1 MMKFNMNPIVVKDGG
16 RPFKIIELDYD
27 IKDNVKV
34 VEFRKKDNSLISSH
48 SMSIA
53 TLLSLD
59 KNEGN
64 IRVLFKDEKDN
75 VIGEQIVD
83 TLSIDETPLD
93 ENVIDDVY
101 SKIKSKVSMEMD
113 NPRGTDIEVSR
124 HTQLLKQVTYN
135 KNARIYIM
143 SKIRNIITSMA
154 LVDGNEIEDIT
165 YRVYSDLYGMGVLQ
179 ELDDDPTVGE
189 ILVNAVTYPAFKSTI
204 YYYKDNIKY
213 KYNKEFTNLSELK
226 MIFNRT
232 IEFDNKQINAVEYA
246 EIDAIRPNRDR
257 VHIIVPGAS
266 ENWLL
271 NIRKFT
277 NFVPNV
283 TSMKNKGTIDNYL
296 EELVELAVKAK
307 ANIGIGGPMNS
318 GKTTFINYLLT
329 YTQPIERKVVIA
341 SVAETDIERVLK
353 GHDVC
358 ILNVNDDK
366 NFTFEKHLKS
376 ALRTTASR
384 IVIPE
389 ARGEEFRQVYEANI
403 KTKGNM
409 FTVHVLDEEDFMD
422 MCVDMYNSSG
432 QSSDTGTYITNK
444 LAKSI
449 DLVFIMRTV
458 GDQIRIKSVSEVL
471 VDEKGEFAGMNVLY
485 RWWFDPEDPMVGHY
499 ERTNNRLSER
509 TKKRWN
515 EAGIKKSVLDKF

>member
-1 MMKFNMNPIVVKDGG
+1 MMKFNMSPIVVKDNG

-27 IKDNVKV
+27 IKDSVKV
-34 VEFRKKDNSLISSH
+34 VEFRTKENSLISSH
-48 SMSIA
+48 RMSTA
-53 TLLSLD
+53 TLLSLNKD
-59 KNEGN
+59 DGN
-64 IRVLFKDEKDN
+64 VRVLFKDEEN
-75 VIGEQIVD
+75 NLIGEQIVD
-83 TLSIDETPLD
+83 TLSTDELTVV
-93 ENVIDDVY
+93 ENRIDDVY
-101 SKIKSKVSMEMD
+101 EKIKLNVSMEMD
-113 NPRGTDIEVSR
+113 NPRGTDIEISR

-154 LVDGNEIEDIT
+154 LVDGDKIEDIT
-165 YRVYSDLYGMGVLQ
+165 YKVYSDLYGMGVLQ

-189 ILVNAVTYPAFKSTI
+189 ILVNAVTYPTFKSTI
-204 YYYKDNIKY
+204 YFYRDNIKY

-283 TSMKNKGTIDNYL
+283 TSMRNKGTIDDYL
-296 EELVELAVKAK
+296 EELVEVAVKAN

-353 GHDVC
+353 GHDIC

-366 NFTFEKHLKS
+366 NFTFKKHLKS
-376 ALRTTASR
+376 SLRTTASR
-384 IVIPE
+384 IIIPE

-432 QSSDTGTYITNK
+432 QNSDTGTYITNK

-458 GDQIRIKSVSEVL
+458 GDQIRIKSVSEIL
-471 VDEKGEFAGMNVLY
+471 VNEKGEFAGMNVLY
-485 RWWFDPEDPMVGHY
+485 RWCFDPEDPMTGHY
-499 ERTNNRLSER
+499 ERTDNRLSER